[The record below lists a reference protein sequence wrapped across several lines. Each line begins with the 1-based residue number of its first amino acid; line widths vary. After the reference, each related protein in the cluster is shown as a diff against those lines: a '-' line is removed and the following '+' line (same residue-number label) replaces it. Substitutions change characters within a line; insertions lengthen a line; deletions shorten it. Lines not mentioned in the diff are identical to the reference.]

1 MDFAG
6 SGDGGPGQS
15 LSTRR
20 EAGVGGAARPPEH
33 QMGVPGPQERAR
45 ALWVRSR
52 AGVTAEGHSRW
63 ALPDGRTDAVLG
75 GKDAC
80 GQGADHTGQGWGQAR
95 PLSSGRRGCSGA
107 VQPAH
112 DARGVCA
119 EGRGPQPHW
128 GAGREPGRGREGLS
142 VGSGLPFSWTRGRS
156 LGCKGGEEGL
166 SHRAESLGRGRTGW
180 RRPAGRARRV
190 LGSGWTWPRAQRWS
204 VQPGLL
210 PKPKPRARLGAPH
223 KGLTLPHWK
232 GQQTHTLTHHQ
243 ARPEPPPPNLGPPVP
258 AAPSRPALGTQ
269 LSAPF
274 SVPEWEEGA
283 A

>member
-6 SGDGGPGQS
+6 SGDRGPGES

-63 ALPDGRTDAVLG
+63 ALPDGRTDTVLG

-166 SHRAESLGRGRTGW
+166 SHRAESLGRAGRGGEGPQAERGGCW
-180 RRPAGRARRV
+180 APAGR
-190 LGSGWTWPRAQRWS
+190 GSERSGGQSSPGFSPNPSPGPGWGHLTKASLCPIGKVS
-204 VQPGLL
+204 
-210 PKPKPRARLGAPH
+210 KPTP
-223 KGLTLPHWK
+223 
-232 GQQTHTLTHHQ
+232 
-243 ARPEPPPPNLGPPVP
+243 
-258 AAPSRPALGTQ
+258 
-269 LSAPF
+269 
-274 SVPEWEEGA
+274 
-283 A
+283 